1 MNLLH
6 GMTSQ
11 KNYSKLTTIQKW
23 LKLLKR
29 KGLAWIMNAWWNF
42 PSPITSVRDK
52 LRDRSRV
59 SRNITDSLTW
69 IPSTVHSAM
78 TYLHAEKFFK
88 VLRTRPETLSI
99 IMYIVWIFFFS
110 GIQLFPRRMF
120 LLLSHTSEL
129 STLNFDRVI
138 IERHRRL
145 LWWVPPH
152 IFCILSQN
160 IYPKMN
166 VKLWVSLAFLLGL
179 N

>member
-1 MNLLH
+1 MNLPD

-23 LKLLKR
+23 LELLKR

-52 LRDRSRV
+52 LRHRSRV

-88 VLRTRPETLSI
+88 VLGTRPETLGI
-99 IMYIVWIFFFS
+99 IMYIVWIFFFRYS
-110 GIQLFPRRMF
+110 IISTSHVSSPLTHERAFYFEFWSSYHWETSTSSLVGPTSYF
-120 LLLSHTSEL
+120 LHIITKYLSE
-129 STLNFDRVI
+129 N
-138 IERHRRL
+138 ER
-145 LWWVPPH
+145 
-152 IFCILSQN
+152 
-160 IYPKMN
+160 
-166 VKLWVSLAFLLGL
+166 
-179 N
+179 